1 MSAEQDSRGVSLRP
15 WPAATKDGLTQVD
28 LFQQLHQL
36 AEQRG
41 HLRSVTEKS
50 LQDEIDS
57 GKDVTGDVV
66 EGVEKESEEDEDME
80 MANTPPRKKHR
91 PAPIST
97 SRCTSGRFDMIISCP
112 RRLRSRPSGVS

>member
-66 EGVEKESEEDEDME
+66 EGVEKESEEEEKTQTREERLAELGNTRVAIRMKLE
-80 MANTPPRKKHR
+80 YARFSSQQSSIANIFLP
-91 PAPIST
+91 
-97 SRCTSGRFDMIISCP
+97 
-112 RRLRSRPSGVS
+112 